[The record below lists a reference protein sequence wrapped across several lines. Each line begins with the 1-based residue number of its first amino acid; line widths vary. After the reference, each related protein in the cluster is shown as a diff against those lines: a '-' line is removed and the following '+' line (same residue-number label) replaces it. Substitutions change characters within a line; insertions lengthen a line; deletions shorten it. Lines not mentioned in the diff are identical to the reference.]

1 MFEGYC
7 YTQKGKAFA
16 LYADYMLRNNDIG
29 RYEEYLEKAE
39 KYLINA
45 QEIYTKW
52 GNTYGVFR
60 AELLTTLIHMMQSR
74 SVTESG
80 HLSSDAYRDKY
91 FNQLIK
97 LTKKYN
103 SGQQFSR
110 ENDVIEYLQHNILQM
125 DIPIR
130 VLKFYPI
137 ILQ

>member
-1 MFEGYC
+1 
-7 YTQKGKAFA
+7 
-16 LYADYMLRNNDIG
+16 MLKKSIQNG
-29 RYEEYLEKAE
+29 
-39 KYLINA
+39 
-45 QEIYTKW
+45 

-125 DIPIR
+125 DIP
-130 VLKFYPI
+130 YGY
-137 ILQ
+137 